1 MFSDFDVILVLSDI
15 HLIYEDRTWL
25 EHFGPLLALYRDH
38 LEPQDGL
45 LKSGYVSHQYKNDL
59 KIDFTLWP
67 VEYWRKSQLI
77 RSCPLNLMPVT
88 GLISRYQRPRPSIKR
103 RLKKPLCH
111 NLWTELEN
119 TYTGTRLEENW
130 EAMFKTIALMRKI
143 AAQVGNCLGFA
154 YPHDMDLRIAVYL
167 QIVKNNYAVT
177 RLRLS
182 RYNI

>member
-1 MFSDFDVILVLSDI
+1 MFSDFDLILVLRDI

-67 VEYWRKSQLI
+67 VEILEKVATYPHL
-77 RSCPLNLMPVT
+77 PVEFEPAT

-103 RLKKPLCH
+103 RLKKWLCH
-111 NLWTELEN
+111 DLWTELEN

-143 AAQVGNCLGFA
+143 AAQVGNC
-154 YPHDMDLRIAVYL
+154 
-167 QIVKNNYAVT
+167 
-177 RLRLS
+177 
-182 RYNI
+182 